1 MYIDTVKLTNF
12 KRFESLEL
20 HLDEKINVFIGINGA
35 GKTSILRSI
44 EFGLSLVA
52 DYWSMSRRGSGL
64 PQAGK
69 VVRKR
74 VERVNDRVRLEPVYP
89 VDISLV
95 VQDGERAFDLEVV
108 YQNENAT
115 TFTRMPPSNY
125 SRQRE
130 IGQTLPVFAVYEA
143 ARFVASVSYLDLQAN
158 LGPEVRLGAYKNW
171 NRASIP
177 EECKKTLSWIV
188 MKSMERMQIAVESG
202 TAFDKVVGDDL
213 ATLNQALR
221 NAFEEFQSIYYD
233 WKSKSI
239 LTLWRGVQIKAFEDL
254 SDGERGIILLF
265 ADIVRRV
272 ALLNP
277 HLGDKAALETD
288 GVVLIDEI
296 DAHLH
301 PAWQQKIVPGLSKAF
316 PEIQFIASTHSPFV
330 VGEVKPSSLFILSEE
345 GVQQPLQSYGL
356 NNDEINLQLFQTVGQ
371 NKEVREQVKQIQNL
385 IDVGNFNEAR
395 EGIDS
400 LEALLNGTSQDTRD
414 LEMQMEWAKT
424 ENEL

>member
-254 SDGERGIILLF
+254 SDGERGIILLLP
-265 ADIVRRV
+265 I
-272 ALLNP
+272 
-277 HLGDKAALETD
+277 
-288 GVVLIDEI
+288 
-296 DAHLH
+296 
-301 PAWQQKIVPGLSKAF
+301 
-316 PEIQFIASTHSPFV
+316 
-330 VGEVKPSSLFILSEE
+330 
-345 GVQQPLQSYGL
+345 SYAG
-356 NNDEINLQLFQTVGQ
+356 
-371 NKEVREQVKQIQNL
+371 
-385 IDVGNFNEAR
+385 
-395 EGIDS
+395 
-400 LEALLNGTSQDTRD
+400 
-414 LEMQMEWAKT
+414 
-424 ENEL
+424 